1 MSGKV
6 VTNKEYKPLSE
17 YRKDILNQ
25 KFEKRNLDVVKGRFK
40 NKNFTKSLN
49 SLGNDI
55 TRAERDFNA
64 VINEIYNNTSIIN
77 DQNKLTEL
85 EERVNQIAEKLPDD
99 EELREPFYQNFWN
112 AVNSAYEYN
121 EAKGNNNFYQLAE
134 TTGAL
139 NNFVDLS
146 NEFDKVPTFEEVE
159 NHLYEIL
166 DSGISFDTKTK
177 GYKID
182 IKQTKVKR
190 GENKPTNVV
199 NKLTKKG
206 NKNLNQS
213 KIKRNNKYLKAIEKL
228 INNSQ
233 KTENVNENMKSSEK
247 PHVKNYHNFDVNVR
261 IAENIYQVRL
271 QTEEWFEDKEQ
282 DSIKTV
288 HLYNIK
294 EINKTSAISPETDGT
309 KPIRKG
315 SENNISQNNNNVKF
329 YQLTGMPKNQ
339 PIRSGAYNV
348 SEKVIELFKDANYS
362 TLPHEMAH
370 FWLDNI
376 WTYAKSGK
384 ASETFLRK
392 KKKLSF

>member
-1 MSGKV
+1 M
-6 VTNKEYKPLSE
+6 
-17 YRKDILNQ
+17 
-25 KFEKRNLDVVKGRFK
+25 
-40 NKNFTKSLN
+40 
-49 SLGNDI
+49 
-55 TRAERDFNA
+55 
-64 VINEIYNNTSIIN
+64 
-77 DQNKLTEL
+77 
-85 EERVNQIAEKLPDD
+85 
-99 EELREPFYQNFWN
+99 PFYQNFWN

-121 EAKGNNNFYQLAE
+121 EAKGNNNLYQSAE
-134 TTGAL
+134 TAGVDD
-139 NNFVDLS
+139 NSVDLS

-159 NHLYEIL
+159 KHLYEIL

-233 KTENVNENMKSSEK
+233 KTENVNENIKSSEK

-282 DSIKTV
+282 GDIKTV

-294 EINKTSAISPETDGT
+294 EMNKTSAISPETDGA

-315 SENNISQNNNNVKF
+315 SENNINQSNNNVKF
-329 YQLTGMPKNQ
+329 YQVEGLPKQ
-339 PIRSGAYNV
+339 PKQRNGYYSVPEQAI
-348 SEKVIELFKDANYS
+348 KLLQTANYS
-362 TLPHEMAH
+362 TLPHEFAH
-370 FWLDNI
+370 FWLENI
-376 WTYAKSGK
+376 WAYARSGK